1 MATDKT
7 PVQLIQDLYAA
18 FGAAMCPAS
27 LTRAATM
34 WCGRRLATQGMDYAG
49 TFKGKEGVGR
59 WFGMV
64 AANDVIREFEP
75 REFFGGDDHCT
86 VIGWERTADAKTGKE
101 FTSDWLHNFQVKN
114 GKSHTLDRRIRQRR
128 PAHGWRRPERQRC
141 RLALL
146 PRQ

>member
-1 MATDKT
+1 VVIAYNLPLT
-7 PVQLIQDLYAA
+7 LINTLP
-18 FGAAMCPAS
+18 FSNLLVSISFLSPP
-27 LTRAATM
+27 
-34 WCGRRLATQGMDYAG
+34 
-49 TFKGKEGVGR
+49 GKEGVGR

-114 GKSHTLDRRIRQRR
+114 GKVTRWIGAFDSDARARVAQ
-128 PAHGWRRPERQRC
+128 A
-141 RLALL
+141 
-146 PRQ
+146 

>member
-18 FGAAMCPAS
+18 FGRGDVPCILDACSDDVVWTQVGP
-27 LTRAATM
+27 
-34 WCGRRLATQGMDYAG
+34 QGMDYAG

-101 FTSDWLHNFQVKN
+101 FTSDWLHNFQVKH
-114 GKSHTLDRRIRQRR
+114 GKITRWIGAFDSDARARVAQ
-128 PAHGWRRPERQRC
+128 A
-141 RLALL
+141 
-146 PRQ
+146 